1 VIIGLHGLSLSPPF
15 SQVSTPKEAVE
26 ITSEAGIKNF
36 TIPVNSPIWKM
47 NPETVTDVDTT
58 RIKEL
63 FSSGVS
69 ATSLGWN
76 WPSDYTMITS
86 SKEDWSRNLN
96 YANKLIDL
104 AEALEVK
111 YVVLGSAGRSIP
123 VDIPYF
129 DGVKMLAKFYKEA
142 CGRAEDAGVT
152 WVIEQSGKGRTNVGN
167 TAKDLIDLVKTV
179 DSPSF
184 QMCAQ
189 IKDMAFNDVDVS
201 AAIRASGDMLKMV
214 HVADVEDLNPLV
226 ESKTSFML
234 PGRGSLDFV
243 AIFRA
248 LKDIG
253 YDGEVCIEA
262 TLGDDPVSDLVECR
276 KFLEAKWKQA

>member
-1 VIIGLHGLSLSPPF
+1 VIIGLHGLALSPPF
-15 SQVSTPKEAVE
+15 SKVSTPKEAVE
-26 ITSEAGIKNF
+26 IASEAGIKNF

-63 FSSGVS
+63 FSSGVD

-86 SKEDWSRNLN
+86 SQEDWRRNLN

-129 DGVKMLAKFYKEA
+129 DGVKMLAMFCKEA
-142 CGRAEDAGVT
+142 CGHAEDAGVT

-167 TAKDLIDLVKTV
+167 TAKDLIDLVKVV

-201 AAIRASGDMLKMV
+201 AAIRASGDMLKIV

-234 PGRGSLDFV
+234 PSRGSLDFV

-248 LKDIG
+248 LKDVG

-262 TLGDDPVSDLVECR
+262 TLGDDPVSDLIECR
-276 KFLEAKWKQA
+276 KFLEAKWKQT